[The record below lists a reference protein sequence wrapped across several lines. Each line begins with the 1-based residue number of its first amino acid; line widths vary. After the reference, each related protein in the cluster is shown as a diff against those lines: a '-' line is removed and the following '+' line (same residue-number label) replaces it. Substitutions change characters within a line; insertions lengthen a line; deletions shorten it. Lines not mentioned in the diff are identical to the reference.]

1 MSLFGNRYAKEGK
14 GVEKR
19 TGDESKL
26 KIFFE
31 IYFRKFWKLCEVSL
45 LYLIACIPTFVVMMI
60 LSGFISS
67 RVINTLMPLM
77 ESIIGESG
85 VESGLMVAYSALFDL
100 AIRLIISSVVTALWG
115 MGPVTAGY
123 TYILRNYSREEHAW
137 VWSDFWEHTWKNF
150 KQSICVWIIDVL
162 AFTVLVCAFL
172 FYSSQPGILGVM
184 KYVVVSI
191 FLLYTI
197 MHFYLYQMIVTFD
210 MKLKDI
216 YKNSFLFTFV
226 VLPKNFLV
234 LIAVMVIHLIFPYL
248 GINFGYFAG
257 KLGFWAVYIA
267 FAIFVLQSL
276 SGLIIN
282 FSAHYTIKKYMLDA
296 IKQTKEE
303 NN

>member
-1 MSLFGNRYAKEGK
+1 MALFGNWYAKEGK

-31 IYFRKFWKLCEVSL
+31 VYFRKFWKLCELSL
-45 LYLIACIPTFVVMMI
+45 LYLIACIPTFVIMMI
-60 LSGFISS
+60 LSGLISS

-77 ESIIGESG
+77 ESIIE
-85 VESGLMVAYSALFDL
+85 ESGLVVAYSALFDV
-100 AIRLIISSVVTALWG
+100 AIRLIVSSVVTALWG

-123 TYILRNYSREEHAW
+123 TYVLRNYSREEHAW

-150 KQSICVWIIDVL
+150 KQSICVWIVDIIM
-162 AFTVLVCAFL
+162 FTVLVCAFL
-172 FYSSQPGILGVM
+172 FYSSQTGVLGAM

-197 MHFYLYQMIVTFD
+197 MHFYIYQMIVTFD

-216 YKNSFLFTFV
+216 YKNSFLFTFM

-234 LIAVMVIHLIFPYL
+234 LIAVMVTHLIFPYL
-248 GINFGYFAG
+248 GINFEYFAG
-257 KLGFWAVYIA
+257 KLGFWATYIA

-276 SGLIIN
+276 SGFIIN
-282 FSAHYTIKKYMLDA
+282 FSAHYTIKKYMLDT
-296 IKQTKEE
+296 IEQTKEE

>member
-1 MSLFGNRYAKEGK
+1 MALFGNRYTKEGK

-19 TGDESKL
+19 TGDESKI

-45 LYLIACIPTFVVMMI
+45 LYLVACIPTFVIIMI

-67 RVINTLMPLM
+67 TIINTMMPLL
-77 ESIIGESG
+77 ESILGTGSE
-85 VESGLMVAYSALFDL
+85 LVAYSALFDV

-150 KQSICVWIIDVL
+150 KQSICVWSIDVIM
-162 AFTVLVCAFL
+162 FTVLVCAFL
-172 FYSSQPGILGVM
+172 FYSSQTGILGAM
-184 KYVVVSI
+184 KYIVVSI

-197 MHFYLYQMIVTFD
+197 MHFYIYQMIVTFE

-216 YKNSFLFTFV
+216 YKNSFLFTFMM
-226 VLPKNFLV
+226 LPKNFFI
-234 LIAVMVIHLIFPYL
+234 LIAVMCIHLVFPYL

-257 KLGFWAVYIA
+257 KLGFWAIYIA
-267 FAIFVLQSL
+267 LAIFVMQSL

-282 FSAHYTIKKYMLDA
+282 FSAYYTIKKYMLDT
-296 IKQTKEE
+296 IEQTKEE

>member
-1 MSLFGNRYAKEGK
+1 MALFGNRYAKEGK

-31 IYFRKFWKLCEVSL
+31 VYFRKFWKLCELSL
-45 LYLIACIPTFVVMMI
+45 LYLIACIPTFVIMMI
-60 LSGFISS
+60 LSGLISS
-67 RVINTLMPLM
+67 RVINTLMPLI
-77 ESIIGESG
+77 ESIVE
-85 VESGLMVAYSALFDL
+85 ESGLVVAYSALFDV

-150 KQSICVWIIDVL
+150 KQSICVWIVDIIM
-162 AFTVLVCAFL
+162 FTVLVCAFL
-172 FYSSQPGILGVM
+172 FYSSQTGVLGAM

-191 FLLYTI
+191 FFLYTI
-197 MHFYLYQMIVTFD
+197 MHFYIYQMIVTFD

-216 YKNSFLFTFV
+216 YKNSFLFTFM

-234 LIAVMVIHLIFPYL
+234 LIAVMVAHLIFPYL
-248 GINFGYFAG
+248 GINFEYFAG
-257 KLGFWAVYIA
+257 KLGFWATYIA
-267 FAIFVLQSL
+267 LAIFVLQSL

-296 IKQTKEE
+296 IEETKEE